1 MATDGGTGTAG
12 TSSRTKANKRRYC
25 CVKDCH
31 SREGQPGIRLYRF
44 PGQPW
49 EKERRRKWI
58 VAVRRV
64 NEGDGSAWIPS
75 DAARVCSK
83 HFVNGEKS
91 NIATHPG
98 YYPTI
103 FPDACKSRPVDAGR
117 ALSRYERWNR
127 RASAA
132 RSAKPENPRTNIDFG
147 DSEDTALNTTC
158 CTSSATSSACV
169 NGLDLLCAAAALA
182 QEQTAD
188 QACQTDDADT
198 CGRLVGFLCCMNG
211 HDESTQRPS
220 KMFIFPAQ
228 FHGSRGAPP
237 RQSRRERRGFR
248 PHHSH
253 GSLRGTG
260 SDLSFFP
267 FYLSFSF
274 PTL

>member
-1 MATDGGTGTAG
+1 MDTDSGTGTAG
-12 TSSRTKANKRRYC
+12 TSSKTKATKRRYC

-64 NEGDGSAWIPS
+64 NDGDGSAWIPS

-132 RSAKPENPRTNIDFG
+132 RSAKPENPRTDIDFG
-147 DSEDTALNTTC
+147 DSEATALSTTSS
-158 CTSSATSSACV
+158 TSSATSSACV

-198 CGRLVGFLCCMNG
+198 CGRLVGFLCCMDG
-211 HDESTQRPS
+211 HDESTQVWHTTICDAGVQCSPS
-220 KMFIFPAQ
+220 IT
-228 FHGSRGAPP
+228 SR
-237 RQSRRERRGFR
+237 
-248 PHHSH
+248 HS
-253 GSLRGTG
+253 GPSQRTSSFNGYE
-260 SDLSFFP
+260 SVKSCSSAMRDLCNV
-267 FYLSFSF
+267 
-274 PTL
+274 TLEMYAVLL